1 MFWTIGLIPGRRQVN
16 IFTPAGLPLVAIPRK
31 SQAFRGDG
39 TGRREVAA
47 CEPWIGSAEGNGGK
61 MMKNDIRVAERNDGC
76 GDFTG
81 NHFLRLFVRNGWKVG
96 WRIRRT
102 LRCCATSASGQGAA
116 LPWQSGQGCARLR
129 SGQNPVA
136 SLLAFWVQIILLAI

>member
-1 MFWTIGLIPGRRQVN
+1 LWTPASEDLH
-16 IFTPAGLPLVAIPRK
+16 PAGLPPVAIPRK

-39 TGRREVAA
+39 TGRREVEA
-47 CEPWIGSAEGNGGK
+47 CEPRIGSAEGNGGK
-61 MMKNDIRVAERNDGC
+61 MMKNDIRVAERISPGIISSGC
-76 GDFTG
+76 SSAT
-81 NHFLRLFVRNGWKVG
+81 NGWKVG